1 MKNNE
6 DIDLLGDAESFN
18 ENWMKRPETHYL
30 HWTREEPQNQ
40 VQLAFR
46 RHWLTFQNIIGE
58 RYGSKRSLEVGCG
71 RGSLSAYFADNQWDC
86 TLLDLSSV
94 AIEQAK
100 KAFFDN
106 NLKANFKVADCLNMP
121 FEDGEFDVVFSI
133 GLLEHFEKLE
143 DVLSEQYRVLA
154 DNGIFIGYV
163 VPELLEN
170 CQKNYIWIN
179 DLLKSLL
186 PEETENAVTDK
197 VDVYRSDSLSPPYIE
212 IMNRLGMKE
221 IGNSGIYPLPMISHS
236 IEFPFSLLPKQAET
250 SLVKTFKNWL
260 KKREQDSID
269 PWLCEEGYGQAF
281 IIWGRK

>member
-1 MKNNE
+1 MSNNIE
-6 DIDLLGDAESFN
+6 NDPSGDAESFN
-18 ENWMKRPETHYL
+18 ENWKKRPETHYL
-30 HWTREEPQNQ
+30 HWTRDEPQNQ
-40 VQLAFR
+40 IQLAFR
-46 RHWLTFQNIIGE
+46 RHWLTFQNLIGD

-143 DVLSEQYRVLA
+143 DVLSEQYRLLA

-170 CQKNYIWIN
+170 CQKNYSWIN

-186 PEETENAVTDK
+186 PEETKNAVTDK

-212 IMNRLGMKE
+212 IMSRLGMKE
-221 IGNSGIYPLPMISHS
+221 IGHSGIYPLPMISHS
-236 IEFPFSLLPKQAET
+236 IEFPFSLLPKQAEV

-260 KKREQDSID
+260 KLREQDSTD
-269 PWLCEEGYGQAF
+269 PWLCKEGYGQAF